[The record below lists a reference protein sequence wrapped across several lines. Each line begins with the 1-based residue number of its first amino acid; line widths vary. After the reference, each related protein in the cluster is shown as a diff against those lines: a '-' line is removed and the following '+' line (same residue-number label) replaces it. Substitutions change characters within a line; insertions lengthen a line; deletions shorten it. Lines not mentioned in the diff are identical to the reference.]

1 MAEPRTIISPKENIA
16 EREVVSV
23 QTAQT
28 RIKQIIVESYYQGL
42 SPKET
47 SKRIAEVIAQT
58 ADGYPEGSRESI
70 RLSLATNA
78 QKWHYT
84 FHENNRVLNVALIQ
98 NALASD
104 SVAFRGR
111 TYGINVAQIVGLP
124 ATETRTIVERFRP
137 LLTQDAKGIAIIEN
151 YQAKVKTQIKV
162 LASDPANLVQIDKNG
177 KPYVVNMR
185 NFAEM
190 KTRYEANLEDVKRL
204 KEQDVKLVWTSSHAD
219 ASARCSPYQGRLFSL
234 DGTSGTQDGVR
245 YEPLDDALAG
255 PKGDGNGIINGY
267 NCRHRLIEYQPN
279 SRAPKEYD
287 DKTVKR
293 ENAINNRQR
302 QYERD
307 IRNTKIEESLQRK
320 AGNTAEADAL
330 RQEWQ
335 RLNRNYQGYSLK
347 NGRAFYRWRTMVTDE
362 EINQG

>member
-1 MAEPRTIISPKENIA
+1 MAEPRTILSPKENIA

-42 SPKET
+42 GNKET
-47 SKRIAEVIAQT
+47 SRRIALVIQET
-58 ADGYPEGSRESI
+58 ADGYPEGSRDSI

-84 FHENNRVLNVALIQ
+84 FMENNRVLNIALIQ

-104 SVAFRGR
+104 SIAFRGR
-111 TYGINVAQIVGLP
+111 TYGINVGQIAGLP
-124 ATETRTIVERFRP
+124 ATETRNIVERFRP
-137 LLTQDAKGIAIIEN
+137 LLTQDAKGIAIIDN
-151 YQAKVKTQIKV
+151 YQAKVKTQIKT
-162 LASDPANLVQIDKNG
+162 LAADPANLVQIDKNG

-204 KEQDVKLVWTSSHAD
+204 KDDGVKLVWTSSHAD
-219 ASARCSPYQGRLFSL
+219 ASARCSPYQGQLFSL
-234 DGTSGTQDGVR
+234 DGTSGTIDGIK
-245 YEPLDDALAG
+245 YEPLSGALLG

-267 NCRHRLIEYQPN
+267 NCRHRLIEYRPN
-279 SRAPKEYD
+279 SRTPKEYD

-307 IRNTKIEESLQRK
+307 IRNAKIEEQLQRR
-320 AGNTAEADAL
+320 AGNNEEAAAL

-335 RLNRNYQGYSLK
+335 RLDRNYQAYSLK
-347 NGRAFYRWRTMVTDE
+347 NGRAFYEWRTMVTDE
-362 EINQG
+362 EIKQG

>member
-1 MAEPRTIISPKENIA
+1 MAEPRTIVSPKENIA
-16 EREVVSV
+16 QREVISV

-42 SPKET
+42 TNKEA
-47 SKRIAEVIAQT
+47 SARIAQVIAQT
-58 ADGYPEGSRESI
+58 ADGYPETSRESI

-84 FHENNRVLNVALIQ
+84 FMENNRVLNVALIQ

-104 SVAFRGR
+104 SIAFRGR
-111 TYGINVAQIVGLP
+111 TYSINVAQILGLP
-124 ATETRTIVERFRP
+124 ASETRTIVERFRP

-151 YQAKVKTQIKV
+151 YQSKVKTQIKA
-162 LASDPANLVQIDKNG
+162 LAADPANLVQIDKNG
-177 KPYVVNMR
+177 KPYKVNVR

-204 KEQDVKLVWTSSHAD
+204 KEDGVKLVWTSSHAD
-219 ASARCSPYQGRLFSL
+219 ASGRCEPYQGRLYSL
-234 DGTSGTQDGVR
+234 DGTSGTINGER
-245 YEPLDDALAG
+245 YEPLSGALLG

-287 DKTVKR
+287 KEDVKR

-307 IRNTKIEESLQRK
+307 IRNAKIEEALLRK
-320 AGNTAEADAL
+320 AGDKQAAEEL

-335 RLNRNYQGYSLK
+335 RLDRNYQAYSLK
-347 NGRAFYRWRTMVTDE
+347 NGRAFYEWRTMVTDD
-362 EINQG
+362 EINIG